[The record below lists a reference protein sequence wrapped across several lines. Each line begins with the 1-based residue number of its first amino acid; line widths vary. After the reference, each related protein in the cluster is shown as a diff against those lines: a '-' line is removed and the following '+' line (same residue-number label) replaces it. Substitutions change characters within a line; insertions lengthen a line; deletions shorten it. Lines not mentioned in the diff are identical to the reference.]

1 MLTKKFWRHFF
12 TATASDD
19 LEDIRHSVISS
30 LLALMLFVAWL
41 NLWAALHYRQPGY
54 FWATVILIAGALS
67 SAKLRSSHLRGALY
81 IINITLTG
89 TIVCLKLFFP
99 HSLAQF
105 YFPLVVIIS
114 GLFESNVSI
123 FIVAIIVSVPCIIVA
138 RMLGANWLDVSE
150 IITPNILIYLT
161 AFTTWLISR
170 QLVIVLNWMQA
181 SYKEA
186 SSLLGQLRTERAS
199 MASTLKQL
207 EEAYRRIEKMNSALI
222 EARRVAEEARQ
233 LKAEF
238 AANISHELRTPLN
251 IIIGF
256 SETMANAPE
265 TYQGVSWSPTL
276 RGDVEQIYQS
286 SRHLLSLIDDIL
298 DLSALDMHRLGLT
311 FEETSIEAVITEAV
325 TVVQDLFHAK
335 QLYLKVNVSTNL
347 PPLRIDA
354 TRIRQVLI
362 NLLNNASRFT
372 STGGVTVSAQMS
384 GYALQVA
391 VADTG
396 IGIAPQDISKVFDE
410 FGQVDSTL
418 HREHDGSGLGVPLSK
433 RLIELHNGR
442 MWLESEPGNGST
454 FFFTLPV
461 QNEVWRSGGL
471 SKSNRGVAAPRVRK
485 SVLIEEPDITL
496 LHMVRRHLS
505 HCDVI
510 EIGNRENLSNLI
522 EQYQPAALIVDLQ
535 DDEEISS
542 RLSLQEFPSEPDLP
556 VIFVRL
562 EGQLRNARALGVRNF
577 LIKPVI
583 REHLFEAIG
592 NLGKVVHNVLVVDDD
607 PSLAELVSRM
617 LEAGGGHYR
626 PVKALGGAEALALLK
641 REPIDLVL
649 LDWYMPEV
657 TGLDVLREMMETP
670 GLADIPV
677 IVISGRYPDSST
689 LKDGQNLILVRTG
702 KSSAFETINY
712 LDALVEIL
720 PLQGATDG
728 ESFPQLPTAQA
739 DPPAS

>member
-1 MLTKKFWRHFF
+1 MLTKNFWQRIS
-12 TATASDD
+12 TVAASDN
-19 LEDIRHSVISS
+19 LEDIRHGVISS
-30 LLALMLFVAWL
+30 LLVVMGFVAWL
-41 NLWAALHYRQPGY
+41 TLWATLHYRQSGY
-54 FWATVILIAGALS
+54 FWATVILITGIVGGL
-67 SAKLRSSHLRGALY
+67 KLRSSHLRGALY
-81 IINITLTG
+81 LINITLTG
-89 TIVCLKLFFP
+89 TIVCIKLFFP

-114 GLFESNVSI
+114 GLFESNIII
-123 FIVAIIVSVPCIIVA
+123 FIVAIMVSVPCIIVA
-138 RMLGANWLDVSE
+138 RLLGANWLDVSE
-150 IITPNILIYLT
+150 ILTPNVLIYLT

-170 QLVIVLNWMQA
+170 QLVIVLNWMQTA
-181 SYKEA
+181 YKEA
-186 SSLLGQLRTERAS
+186 NSLLGQLRDERAS
-199 MASTLKQL
+199 MTRTLKQL
-207 EEAYRRIEKMNSALI
+207 EEAYLRIEKMNSALI
-222 EARRVAEEARQ
+222 EARRVAEEARR

-265 TYQGVSWSPTL
+265 TYPGVSWSPTL

-325 TVVQDLFHAK
+325 AVAQDLFHAK
-335 QLYLKVNVSTNL
+335 QLYLKVNISPGL
-347 PPLRIDA
+347 PPVRIDA
-354 TRIRQVLI
+354 IRIRQVLI

-372 STGGVTVSAQMS
+372 STGGVTISVQMLE
-384 GYALQVA
+384 YAVQVA

-418 HREHDGSGLGVPLSK
+418 RREHDGSGLGVPLSK

-442 MWLESEPGNGST
+442 MWLESEPGKGST

-461 QNEVWRSGGL
+461 QSGIWGSEAL
-471 SKSNRGVAAPRVRK
+471 SQSNQGVVVPMGRK

-522 EQYQPAALIVDLQ
+522 EQYQPVALIIDVQ

-542 RLSLQEFPSEPDLP
+542 RLSLQEFVASLDLP

-562 EGQLRNARALGVRNF
+562 QGQLRNARALGVRNF

-583 REHLFEAIG
+583 REHLFEAIE
-592 NLGKVVHNVLVVDDD
+592 NLGQVVQNVLVVDDD

-626 PVKALGGAEALALLK
+626 PVKALGGAEALAILR
-641 REPIDLVL
+641 RESIDLVL

-657 TGLDVLREMMETP
+657 AGLDVLREMMETP
-670 GLADIPV
+670 GLAGIPV
-677 IVISGRYPDSST
+677 IVISGRYPDADVPR
-689 LKDGQNLILVRTG
+689 DGQNLILVQTG
-702 KSSAFETINY
+702 KSSVFETISY

-720 PLQGATDG
+720 PLKGVTDG
-728 ESFPQLPTAQA
+728 ESAPELPAAQVG
-739 DPPAS
+739 PPAS

>member
-1 MLTKKFWRHFF
+1 MTIKNFWQRNFI
-12 TATASDD
+12 TPASDD
-19 LEDIRHSVISS
+19 LEDIRRDIIASILV
-30 LLALMLFVAWL
+30 LMMFVAWL
-41 NLWAALHYRQPGY
+41 NLWAALHYRQAGY
-54 FWATVILIAGALS
+54 FWATVILIAGILS
-67 SAKLRSSHLRGALY
+67 SAKLRSFHVRGALY
-81 IINITLTG
+81 IINISLTS

-99 HSLAQF
+99 DSLVQF

-123 FIVAIIVSVPCIIVA
+123 FIVATITSVPCIVVA
-138 RMLGANWLDVSE
+138 RILGANWPDASE

-170 QLVIVLNWMQA
+170 QLVIVLNWRQTA
-181 SYKEA
+181 YKRA
-186 SSLLGQLRTERAS
+186 NSLLEQLRDERAS
-199 MASTLKQL
+199 MASMLKQL

-222 EARRVAEEARQ
+222 EARRVAEEARR

-286 SRHLLSLIDDIL
+286 SRHLRSLIDDIL

-311 FEETSIEAVITEAV
+311 FEETSIETVINEAIAV
-325 TVVQDLFHAK
+325 TQDLFHAK
-335 QLYLKVNVSTNL
+335 RLYLTANISPGL

-372 STGGVTVSAQMS
+372 SKGGVTISTQLS
-384 GYALQVA
+384 GYAVQVA

-396 IGIAPQDISKVFDE
+396 IGIAPQDVPKVFDE

-418 HREHDGSGLGVPLSK
+418 RREHDGSGLGVPLSK

-442 MWLESEPGNGST
+442 MWLESEPGKGST

-461 QNEVWRSGGL
+461 HSGMRQSEESSKPDRGL
-471 SKSNRGVAAPRVRK
+471 IAPIGRK

-510 EIGNRENLSNLI
+510 EIGNRENLPNLI
-522 EQYQPAALIVDLQ
+522 QQYQPVALIIDLQ

-542 RLSLQEFPSEPDLP
+542 QLPLEVTPSGLDLP

-562 EGQLRNARALGVRNF
+562 QGQLRNARALGVRNF
-577 LIKPVI
+577 LVKPVI

-592 NLGKVVHNVLVVDDD
+592 NLGQTIQKVLVVDDD

-617 LEAGGGHYR
+617 LEAGGDHYH
-626 PVKALGGAEALALLK
+626 PVKALGGAEALAVLR
-641 REPIDLVL
+641 REPVDLVL

-657 TGLDVLREMMETP
+657 AGLDVLREMMGTP
-670 GLADIPV
+670 SLANIPV
-677 IVISGRYPDSST
+677 IVISGRYPHTDT
-689 LKDGQNLILVRTG
+689 PKDRQNLILIQTG
-702 KSSAFETINY
+702 KLSVFEAIGY
-712 LDALVEIL
+712 LDVLVENL
-720 PLQGATDG
+720 PLRGVTDG
-728 ESFPQLPTAQA
+728 ESLQELPAAQA
-739 DPPAS
+739 DRPVF

>member
-150 IITPNILIYLT
+150 ILTPNILIYLT

-256 SETMANAPE
+256 S
-265 TYQGVSWSPTL
+265 
-276 RGDVEQIYQS
+276 
-286 SRHLLSLIDDIL
+286 
-298 DLSALDMHRLGLT
+298 
-311 FEETSIEAVITEAV
+311 
-325 TVVQDLFHAK
+325 
-335 QLYLKVNVSTNL
+335 
-347 PPLRIDA
+347 
-354 TRIRQVLI
+354 
-362 NLLNNASRFT
+362 
-372 STGGVTVSAQMS
+372 
-384 GYALQVA
+384 
-391 VADTG
+391 
-396 IGIAPQDISKVFDE
+396 
-410 FGQVDSTL
+410 
-418 HREHDGSGLGVPLSK
+418 
-433 RLIELHNGR
+433 
-442 MWLESEPGNGST
+442 
-454 FFFTLPV
+454 
-461 QNEVWRSGGL
+461 
-471 SKSNRGVAAPRVRK
+471 
-485 SVLIEEPDITL
+485 
-496 LHMVRRHLS
+496 
-505 HCDVI
+505 
-510 EIGNRENLSNLI
+510 
-522 EQYQPAALIVDLQ
+522 
-535 DDEEISS
+535 
-542 RLSLQEFPSEPDLP
+542 
-556 VIFVRL
+556 
-562 EGQLRNARALGVRNF
+562 
-577 LIKPVI
+577 
-583 REHLFEAIG
+583 
-592 NLGKVVHNVLVVDDD
+592 
-607 PSLAELVSRM
+607 
-617 LEAGGGHYR
+617 
-626 PVKALGGAEALALLK
+626 
-641 REPIDLVL
+641 
-649 LDWYMPEV
+649 
-657 TGLDVLREMMETP
+657 
-670 GLADIPV
+670 
-677 IVISGRYPDSST
+677 
-689 LKDGQNLILVRTG
+689 
-702 KSSAFETINY
+702 
-712 LDALVEIL
+712 
-720 PLQGATDG
+720 
-728 ESFPQLPTAQA
+728 
-739 DPPAS
+739 

>member
-1 MLTKKFWRHFF
+1 MLTKNFWQRIFI
-12 TATASDD
+12 ATESDN
-19 LEDIRHSVISS
+19 LEDIRQGVISS
-30 LLALMLFVAWL
+30 LLALMVFVAWL

-54 FWATVILIAGALS
+54 FWAMVILMAGVLG
-67 SAKLRSSHLRGALY
+67 SAKLRSSHVRVALY
-81 IINITLTG
+81 IINITLTSS
-89 TIVCLKLFFP
+89 IVSLKLFFP
-99 HSLAQF
+99 DSLAQF

-114 GLFESNVSI
+114 GLFESNISI
-123 FIVAIIVSVPCIIVA
+123 FIVATMVSIPCIIVA
-138 RMLGANWLDVSE
+138 RLLGANWLDVSE
-150 IITPNILIYLT
+150 ILTPNILIYLT

-181 SYKEA
+181 AYNEA
-186 SSLLGQLRTERAS
+186 SFLLGQLRDERAS

-222 EARRVAEEARQ
+222 DARRAAEEARQ

-265 TYQGVSWSPTL
+265 TYKGVSWSPLL
-276 RGDVEQIYQS
+276 RGDIEQIYQS
-286 SRHLLSLIDDIL
+286 SRHLQSLIDDIL

-311 FEETSIEAVITEAV
+311 FEESSIEAVILEAV

-335 QLYLKVNVSTNL
+335 QLYLKVEISPDL
-347 PPLRIDA
+347 PSLRMDA

-372 STGGVTVSAQMS
+372 LTGGVTISAQMS
-384 GYALQVA
+384 GYAVQVA

-396 IGIAPQDISKVFDE
+396 VGIAPQDVSKVFDE

-418 HREHDGSGLGVPLSK
+418 RREHDGSGLGVPLSK

-442 MWLESEPGNGST
+442 MWLESEPGKGST

-461 QNEVWRSGGL
+461 HSGIWRSGKLLKSDQGL
-471 SKSNRGVAAPRVRK
+471 VTPVGRK
-485 SVLIEEPDITL
+485 SILIEEPDITL
-496 LHMVRRHLS
+496 LHMIRRHLS

-510 EIGNRENLSNLI
+510 EIGNRENLPKLV
-522 EQYQPAALIVDLQ
+522 EQYQPVALIVDLQ
-535 DDEEISS
+535 DDEEITG
-542 RLSLQEFPSEPDLP
+542 RLSLQKSLSRLDLP

-562 EGQLRNARALGVRNF
+562 RGQLRNARALGVQNF

-583 REHLFEAIG
+583 REDLFEAID
-592 NLGKVVHNVLVVDDD
+592 NLEQTVHNVLVVDDD
-607 PSLAELVSRM
+607 PSLVELVSRM
-617 LEAGGGHYR
+617 LEASGGLYR
-626 PVKALGGAEALALLK
+626 PVKALGGVEALAILR

-657 TGLDVLREMMETP
+657 TGFDVLREMMGTP
-670 GLADIPV
+670 GLEEIPV
-677 IVISGRYPDSST
+677 IVISGRYPDT
-689 LKDGQNLILVRTG
+689 ETPEDGQNLILVQTG
-702 KSSAFETINY
+702 KSSVFETISY
-712 LDALVEIL
+712 LEMLVENM
-720 PLQGATDG
+720 PLGGITDV
-728 ESFPQLPTAQA
+728 ESVQESSAAQA
-739 DPPAS
+739 GPPAS